1 MRHAISKPEKQN
13 NLFILFNAN
22 FLFSI
27 EHNRISKESH
37 LEVKMI
43 EQVIDFEVAREAMVE
58 CQVLP
63 GGVRNNKLCRVLKS
77 IPREAYVPEK
87 YKNLAYMDK
96 NIPLTGGREV
106 LNPLVL
112 SMLVELASIQPDD
125 LVLDIGCGL
134 GYSTAVL
141 AALAGTVV
149 ALESDPA
156 FVESANTVLQN
167 QNIDNAVVVEG
178 NNAEGQ
184 PKQGPFNVIFI
195 GGMVDEVPHSLL
207 EQLDENGRLVCV
219 SIYDNASRGIIISR
233 HGDSFSV
240 NAALDVTAPK
250 MLGFEKEE
258 QFSF

>member
-1 MRHAISKPEKQN
+1 
-13 NLFILFNAN
+13 
-22 FLFSI
+22 
-27 EHNRISKESH
+27 
-37 LEVKMI
+37 MI

-63 GGVRNNKLCRVLKS
+63 GGVRDNKLCRVLKS
-77 IPREAYVPEK
+77 IPREVYVPEK

-112 SMLVELASIQPDD
+112 SMLVELASIQPGD

-178 NNAEGQ
+178 NHAEGQ

>member
-1 MRHAISKPEKQN
+1 M
-13 NLFILFNAN
+13 
-22 FLFSI
+22 
-27 EHNRISKESH
+27 
-37 LEVKMI
+37 V
-43 EQVIDFEVAREAMVE
+43 EQITDFEVAREAMVE

-63 GGVRNNKLCRVLKS
+63 GGVRDTKLCRVLKN

-96 NIPLTGGREV
+96 NIPLIGEREV

-112 SMLVELASIQPDD
+112 SMLVELADIQPDD

-149 ALESDPA
+149 ALENNPV

-178 NNAEGQ
+178 DHAVGH

-195 GGMVDEVPHSLL
+195 GGLVDEVPHTLL
-207 EQLDENGRLVCV
+207 DQLDENGRLVCV
-219 SIYDNASRGIIISR
+219 STYENASRGVIISR
-233 HGDSFSV
+233 HGDSFSI

>member
-1 MRHAISKPEKQN
+1 M
-13 NLFILFNAN
+13 
-22 FLFSI
+22 
-27 EHNRISKESH
+27 
-37 LEVKMI
+37 V
-43 EQVIDFEVAREAMVE
+43 EQIIDFEVAREAMVE
-58 CQVLP
+58 CQILP
-63 GGVRNNKLCRVLKS
+63 GGVRDTKLCRVLKN

-96 NIPLTGGREV
+96 NIPLIGEREV

-112 SMLVELASIQPDD
+112 SMLVELADIHPDD

-149 ALESDPA
+149 ALENNPV

-178 NNAEGQ
+178 DHAVGQ

-195 GGMVDEVPHSLL
+195 GGLVDEVPYTLL
-207 EQLDENGRLVCV
+207 DQLDENGRLVCV
-219 SIYDNASRGIIISR
+219 STYETASRGVVISR
-233 HGDSFSV
+233 HGDSFSI

>member
-1 MRHAISKPEKQN
+1 
-13 NLFILFNAN
+13 
-22 FLFSI
+22 
-27 EHNRISKESH
+27 
-37 LEVKMI
+37 MI

-63 GGVRNNKLCRVLKS
+63 GGVRDNKLCRVLKN

-87 YKNLAYMDK
+87 YKSLAYMDK
-96 NIPLTGGREV
+96 NIPLKSGREI

-112 SMLVELASIQPDD
+112 SMLVELASIEPGD

-178 NNAEGQ
+178 NHAEGQ

-207 EQLDENGRLVCV
+207 KQLEENGRLVCV
-219 SIYDNASRGIIISR
+219 STYDNASRGIIISR

>member
-1 MRHAISKPEKQN
+1 M
-13 NLFILFNAN
+13 
-22 FLFSI
+22 
-27 EHNRISKESH
+27 
-37 LEVKMI
+37 V
-43 EQVIDFEVAREAMVE
+43 EQIIDFEVAREAMVE

-63 GGVRNNKLCRVLKS
+63 GGVRDTKLCRVLKN

-96 NIPLTGGREV
+96 NIPLIGEREV

-112 SMLVELASIQPDD
+112 SMLLELADIQPDD

-149 ALESDPA
+149 ALENNPV

-178 NNAEGQ
+178 DHADGQ
-184 PKQGPFNVIFI
+184 PTQGPFNVIFI
-195 GGMVDEVPHSLL
+195 GGLVDEVPHILL
-207 EQLDENGRLVCV
+207 DQLDENGRLVCV
-219 SIYDNASRGIIISR
+219 SNYENASRGIIISR
-233 HGDSFSV
+233 HGDSFSI

-250 MLGFEKEE
+250 MLGFEKEK

>member
-1 MRHAISKPEKQN
+1 
-13 NLFILFNAN
+13 
-22 FLFSI
+22 
-27 EHNRISKESH
+27 
-37 LEVKMI
+37 MI
-43 EQVIDFEVAREAMVE
+43 EQAIDFEVAREAMVE

-63 GGVRNNKLCRVLKS
+63 GGVRDNKLCRVLKR
-77 IPREAYVPEK
+77 IPRETYVPEK

-149 ALESDPA
+149 ALESAPA

-178 NNAEGQ
+178 NHAEGQ

-207 EQLDENGRLVCV
+207 EQLEENGRLVCV
-219 SIYDNASRGIIISR
+219 SSYDNASRGIIISR

>member
-1 MRHAISKPEKQN
+1 MFRT
-13 NLFILFNAN
+13 
-22 FLFSI
+22 
-27 EHNRISKESH
+27 
-37 LEVKMI
+37 
-43 EQVIDFEVAREAMVE
+43 
-58 CQVLP
+58 
-63 GGVRNNKLCRVLKS
+63 
-77 IPREAYVPEK
+77 K

-96 NIPLTGGREV
+96 NIPLIGEREV

-112 SMLVELASIQPDD
+112 SMLVELADIQPDD

-149 ALESDPA
+149 ALENNPV

-178 NNAEGQ
+178 NHAVGQ

-195 GGMVDEVPHSLL
+195 GGLVDEVPHTLL
-207 EQLDENGRLVCV
+207 DQLDENGRLVCV
-219 SIYDNASRGIIISR
+219 STYENASRGVIISR
-233 HGDSFSV
+233 HGDSFSI

>member
-1 MRHAISKPEKQN
+1 MN
-13 NLFILFNAN
+13 
-22 FLFSI
+22 
-27 EHNRISKESH
+27 
-37 LEVKMI
+37 

-63 GGVRNNKLCRVLKS
+63 GGVRDNKLCRVLKN

-87 YKNLAYMDK
+87 YKSLAYMDK
-96 NIPLTGGREV
+96 NIPLKSGREI

-112 SMLVELASIQPDD
+112 SMLVELASIEPGD

-178 NNAEGQ
+178 NHAEGQ

-207 EQLDENGRLVCV
+207 KQLEENGRLVCV
-219 SIYDNASRGIIISR
+219 STYDNASRGIIISR

>member
-1 MRHAISKPEKQN
+1 
-13 NLFILFNAN
+13 
-22 FLFSI
+22 
-27 EHNRISKESH
+27 
-37 LEVKMI
+37 MI

-58 CQVLP
+58 CQFLP
-63 GGVRNNKLCRVLKS
+63 GGVRDNKLCRVLKN

-87 YKNLAYMDK
+87 YKSLAYMDK
-96 NIPLTGGREV
+96 NIPLKSGREI

-112 SMLVELASIQPDD
+112 SMLVELASIEPDD

-178 NNAEGQ
+178 NHAEGQ

-207 EQLDENGRLVCV
+207 EQLEENGRLVCV
-219 SIYDNASRGIIISR
+219 STYDNASRGIIISR

>member
-1 MRHAISKPEKQN
+1 
-13 NLFILFNAN
+13 
-22 FLFSI
+22 
-27 EHNRISKESH
+27 
-37 LEVKMI
+37 MI

-63 GGVRNNKLCRVLKS
+63 GGVRDNKLCRVLKS
-77 IPREAYVPEK
+77 IPREVYVPEK

-178 NNAEGQ
+178 NHAEGQ

>member
-1 MRHAISKPEKQN
+1 
-13 NLFILFNAN
+13 
-22 FLFSI
+22 
-27 EHNRISKESH
+27 
-37 LEVKMI
+37 MI

-63 GGVRNNKLCRVLKS
+63 GGVRDNKLCRVLKS
-77 IPREAYVPEK
+77 IPREVYVPEK

-178 NNAEGQ
+178 NHAEGQ

-207 EQLDENGRLVCV
+207 EQLDVNGRLVCV

>member
-1 MRHAISKPEKQN
+1 
-13 NLFILFNAN
+13 
-22 FLFSI
+22 
-27 EHNRISKESH
+27 
-37 LEVKMI
+37 MI

-63 GGVRNNKLCRVLKS
+63 GGVRDNKLCRVLKS
-77 IPREAYVPEK
+77 IPREVYVPEK

-178 NNAEGQ
+178 NHAEGQ

-207 EQLDENGRLVCV
+207 EQLDENGRLVYV